1 MHNRERLEDIELR
14 IAMAYE
20 EGNYHEAA
28 LLEQK
33 LTHFRG
39 KANLYESNEPY
50 SIEGRTFLDE

>member
-1 MHNRERLEDIELR
+1 MHNKERLEDIEFR

-28 LLEQK
+28 LLEKK
-33 LTHFRG
+33 LTLFRG
-39 KANLYESNEPY
+39 QTNLYESNEPY